1 MVGWHHQLDGH
12 FSSFHLLA
20 IVNNAAMNIYEHV
33 FIQTHIFM
41 SIGCLSRSKIS
52 GSRGNCVSAFDKLP
66 DYFPKRLHQSI
77 FPLVVCKDT
86 NYFTSLSHVEE
97 KSSNN

>member
-1 MVGWHHQLDGH
+1 MVGWRHQLDGH
-12 FSSFHLLA
+12 FSSFRLLT

-52 GSRGNCVSAFDKLP
+52 GSHQLLESAD
-66 DYFPKRLHQSI
+66 RLQQ
-77 FPLVVCKDT
+77 LVMDREAWHAAVHGTFVNKGLSSQG
-86 NYFTSLSHVEE
+86 YGFSSSHVWI
-97 KSSNN
+97 